1 MMYQSPAA
9 FKKHSSYSRRA
20 WEHLNAE
27 FETAPALPALTQL
40 VTLGSHPHPGE
51 NAVEFRSANL
61 SRCLCRTLKQNA
73 PLVIQLRSF
82 FSTRDS
88 LSYFLPSSDRPV
100 PTTFKLCHCS
110 SAPVMFSV
118 FLQHYFLFCI
128 PKGRTWEK
136 VQRLRGK
143 TYKEGGWW
151 LL

>member
-1 MMYQSPAA
+1 MTSTFFMMCQSPAA

-20 WEHLNAE
+20 WEHLNAG

-73 PLVIQLRSF
+73 PLVIQLRGF

-100 PTTFKLCHCS
+100 PTTFKLCH
-110 SAPVMFSV
+110 
-118 FLQHYFLFCI
+118 FLFFSSCNVLSFPPALFFI
-128 PKGRTWEK
+128 LHTKGPYMRKSAKAERK
-136 VQRLRGK
+136 NL
-143 TYKEGGWW
+143 
-151 LL
+151 